1 MRSQAVYAETEAGL
15 SRAELRAALQRS
27 LGDCAGLRKVLLLP
41 PDFTRFHSAA
51 GTLTQLLCELLP
63 ADCQVDVMPALGT
76 HTPVTRAQW
85 ERMFAGI
92 PYEKMIVHNWR
103 TDTKKLGCVPAEV
116 VARLSE
122 GTMAEPIDVEL
133 NARVMDPSYD
143 LVLSIGQVVPHEVA
157 GMANRNKNL
166 FVGCGGIEMINRSH
180 MLGALYGLERIMGRD
195 HTPVRELYDYA
206 VHVLDLQEQLM
217 RAWAQDE
224 RTIRLGASTI
234 PSSCILPEVLP
245 AFRAQ
250 HPEAVFSIL
259 QSDSDG
265 VLQQLRAG
273 RFALGFTGAKAEAQ
287 DVVFS
292 PFFTDRMV
300 LITPNT
306 PRYQRLLKEKMP
318 VPALLAQEPLLLR
331 ETGSGSQKCADAF
344 LEEAGLDLSTLR
356 VAARLNDQ
364 QSIRN
369 LVAAG
374 LGISIISG
382 KAAQDDCER
391 GKLLSFPLPEKS
403 AGRSLYL
410 VWRKAGALH
419 PQTLAFIEFVRNFY
433 ENT

>member
-27 LGDCAGLRKVLLLP
+27 MGDCAGLRKVLLLP

-103 TDTKKLGCVPAEV
+103 TDTKKLCCVPAEV

-143 LVLSIGQVVPHEVA
+143 LVLSIGQVVPHEVV

-206 VHVLDLQEQLM
+206 ETRFLQDVPLCYLLTVTTARGEDAAVHGLFIG
-217 RAWAQDE
+217 RE
-224 RTIRLGASTI
+224 RSRF
-234 PSSCILPEVLP
+234 E
-245 AFRAQ
+245 
-250 HPEAVFSIL
+250 EAVALAREKNVIHL
-259 QSDSDG
+259 
-265 VLQQLRAG
+265 VRRA
-273 RFALGFTGAKAEAQ
+273 RKMVVWLDPSEYKTTWLGNKA
-287 DVVFS
+287 V
-292 PFFTDRMV
+292 
-300 LITPNT
+300 
-306 PRYQRLLKEKMP
+306 
-318 VPALLAQEPLLLR
+318 
-331 ETGSGSQKCADAF
+331 
-344 LEEAGLDLSTLR
+344 
-356 VAARLNDQ
+356 
-364 QSIRN
+364 
-369 LVAAG
+369 
-374 LGISIISG
+374 
-382 KAAQDDCER
+382 
-391 GKLLSFPLPEKS
+391 
-403 AGRSLYL
+403 
-410 VWRKAGALH
+410 
-419 PQTLAFIEFVRNFY
+419 
-433 ENT
+433 

>member
-1 MRSQAVYAETEAGL
+1 MDFKQLRSFVAV
-15 SRAELRAALQRS
+15 
-27 LGDCAGLRKVLLLP
+27 
-41 PDFTRFHSAA
+41 
-51 GTLTQLLCELLP
+51 
-63 ADCQVDVMPALGT
+63 ADCGSFTQAAAKLYASQPTVSAHIRQLEDELHETLFLRTTKSLAI
-76 HTPVTRAQW
+76 TPR
-85 ERMFAGI
+85 G
-92 PYEKMIVHNWR
+92 
-103 TDTKKLGCVPAEV
+103 
-116 VARLSE
+116 
-122 GTMAEPIDVEL
+122 
-133 NARVMDPSYD
+133 
-143 LVLSIGQVVPHEVA
+143 
-157 GMANRNKNL
+157 
-166 FVGCGGIEMINRSH
+166 
-180 MLGALYGLERIMGRD
+180 
-195 HTPVRELYDYA
+195 RELYDYA

-259 QSDSDG
+259 QSDSAG

-273 RFALGFTGAKAEAQ
+273 RFELGFTGAKEETQ
-287 DVVFS
+287 DLVFS
-292 PFFTDRMV
+292 PFFKDHMV

-306 PRYQRLLKEKMP
+306 PRFRK
-318 VPALLAQEPLLLR
+318 LLADKTPVQMILRQEPLLLR

-391 GKLLSFPLPEKS
+391 GRLLSFPLPEKS